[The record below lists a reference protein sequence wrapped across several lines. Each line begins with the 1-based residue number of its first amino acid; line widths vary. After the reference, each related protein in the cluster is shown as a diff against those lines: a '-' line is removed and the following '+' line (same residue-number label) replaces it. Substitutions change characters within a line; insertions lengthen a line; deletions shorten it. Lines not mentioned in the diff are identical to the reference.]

1 MQNIVKRFHEI
12 KEGYMRIAEE
22 QQTEQI
28 LLLCTMRPWYGLANY
43 GLEICYALAQYYDVH
58 MWDGDGMIV
67 IPQSD
72 TSSRKKLMCYTYW
85 FDES

>member
-1 MQNIVKRFHEI
+1 
-12 KEGYMRIAEE
+12 
-22 QQTEQI
+22 
-28 LLLCTMRPWYGLANY
+28 MRPWYGLANY